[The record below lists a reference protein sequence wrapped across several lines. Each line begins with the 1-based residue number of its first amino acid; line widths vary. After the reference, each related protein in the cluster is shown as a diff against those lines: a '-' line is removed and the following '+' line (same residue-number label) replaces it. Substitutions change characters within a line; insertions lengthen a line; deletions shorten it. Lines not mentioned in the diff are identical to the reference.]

1 MRNPTKAVFAPN
13 RKTESFTRNNALAE
27 SRNYRIRK
35 EKTFELLRVLEKLKT
50 SFFIKYGLLCRVLMS
65 VSE

>member
-1 MRNPTKAVFAPN
+1 MRNPTKAGFAPN

-35 EKTFELLRVLEKLKT
+35 EKTFELLRVLEK
-50 SFFIKYGLLCRVLMS
+50 IKNKLFY
-65 VSE
+65 